1 MAFDLTKFSPLGAS
15 SARGKVPQM
24 FSYTSGVDD
33 LADIKGSGYFDEVAN
48 MLEAGD
54 AIMFNDSAASAGI
67 AFVTIAAI
75 TSGVVTM
82 ETADI
87 NSA

>member
-1 MAFDLTKFSPLGAS
+1 MAFLKANFGPLGGQGH
-15 SARGKVPQM
+15 RGKAPQM
-24 FSYTSGVDD
+24 FSYQSATDN
-33 LADIKGSGYFDEVAN
+33 LATVKGSGYFDEVAD

-54 AIMFNDSAASAGI
+54 VILFVDVGAAADLI
-67 AFVTIAAI
+67 TIAAI
-75 TSGVVTM
+75 TSGVVTT